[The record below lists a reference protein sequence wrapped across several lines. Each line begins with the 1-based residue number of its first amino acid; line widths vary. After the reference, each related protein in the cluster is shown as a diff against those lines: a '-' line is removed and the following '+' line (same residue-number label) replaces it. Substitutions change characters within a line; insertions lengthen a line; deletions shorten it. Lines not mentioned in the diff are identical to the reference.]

1 MWIFTLAMAWGDPID
16 PPIEQATISDIHSD
30 MDEAI
35 KRAMAPPLRIKTS
48 SPAVIACPKDTCQR
62 INHTQ
67 QETYNHTVLES
78 GWLSMANR
86 YGTGSVLIPNPESTK
101 PRRFLT
107 WSTDVRNL
115 WILIDS
121 GTPTAYFATW
131 TLNRS
136 NQLGTLLI
144 PIDCSHKQ
152 TVDHWLSECNPKPP
166 STSTID
172 KTYDLGVEQTAMDGT
187 CGGRIHSH
195 RKAGAIYTRCSKM
208 TVQQSVTRLCIP
220 TSSQCLDAQTL
231 LLQRPFTS

>member
-131 TLNRS
+131 TLESLQPTGNPFDPNRL
-136 NQLGTLLI
+136 QPLQ
-144 PIDCSHKQ
+144 Q
-152 TVDHWLSECNPKPP
+152 TVDHWLSECNQRRP
-166 STSTID
+166 ID
-172 KTYDLGVEQTAMDGT
+172 VDHRQNVRSWSGTDCNGWDLWVEYTPTEKRALS
-187 CGGRIHSH
+187 IH
-195 RKAGAIYTRCSKM
+195 A
-208 TVQQSVTRLCIP
+208 VQK
-220 TSSQCLDAQTL
+220 
-231 LLQRPFTS
+231 